1 MFGIIATVRRSG
13 LRLST
18 RVKERR
24 CAPAGP
30 KVDGWR
36 SARPHARHQD
46 SLSWSLGAPR
56 FPALD
61 AANRSAAV
69 NAAVIRPFG
78 TSVRIADSKDLEVWL
93 MGEVIVKYKVNLD
106 EKGQSRID
114 SLVVDIEGLPEDV
127 GSVQRVEKKPLAF
140 GMMFV
145 EVQVVIEDGEGHLDR
160 FEDAISDLGG
170 VTNLETLEL
179 GRL

>member
-1 MFGIIATVRRSG
+1 
-13 LRLST
+13 
-18 RVKERR
+18 
-24 CAPAGP
+24 
-30 KVDGWR
+30 
-36 SARPHARHQD
+36 
-46 SLSWSLGAPR
+46 
-56 FPALD
+56 
-61 AANRSAAV
+61 
-69 NAAVIRPFG
+69 
-78 TSVRIADSKDLEVWL
+78 